1 MHTMQ
6 DNEGTPGADESHING
21 YLDVQRSRD
30 PVRHKHQKS
39 PKLVA
44 AAVVGMLLP
53 LVTQI
58 GHAH

>member
-6 DNEGTPGADESHING
+6 ENEASNSGEDVHSNG
-21 YLDVQRSRD
+21 YMEANHERVQSRQD
-30 PVRHKHQKS
+30 SKKNAQ
-39 PKLVA
+39 LVA